1 VNSGSTRSASACEIY
16 PAREEP
22 VPGVDGTLVVR
33 ALADERRGMT
43 VGWMPQ
49 LEDAVRFLARRA
61 RPGDLM
67 LTIGA
72 GDVERAGP
80 LLLEELA

>member
-1 VNSGSTRSASACEIY
+1 M
-16 PAREEP
+16 P
-22 VPGVDGTLVVR
+22 VAWAP
-33 ALADERRGMT
+33 E
-43 VGWMPQ
+43 
-49 LEDAVRFLARRA
+49 LEDAVRFLSRRA
-61 RPGDLM
+61 RPGDLV

>member
-1 VNSGSTRSASACEIY
+1 MAERPGMPVAWAPEI
-16 PAREEP
+16 
-22 VPGVDGTLVVR
+22 
-33 ALADERRGMT
+33 
-43 VGWMPQ
+43 
-49 LEDAVRFLARRA
+49 EDAVRFLSRRA
-61 RPGDLM
+61 RPGDLV

>member
-1 VNSGSTRSASACEIY
+1 VTSVYA
-16 PAREEP
+16 AREEP
-22 VPGVDGTLVVR
+22 VAGVEGTLVVE
-33 ALADERRGMT
+33 ALASERPGMAVAWT
-43 VGWMPQ
+43 PE
-49 LEDAVRFLARRA
+49 LDDAVRFLARRA
-61 RPGDLM
+61 RPGDLV

>member
-1 VNSGSTRSASACEIY
+1 MAVAWT
-16 PAREEP
+16 PAL
-22 VPGVDGTLVVR
+22 D
-33 ALADERRGMT
+33 
-43 VGWMPQ
+43 
-49 LEDAVRFLARRA
+49 DAVRFLARRA
-61 RPGDLM
+61 RPGDLV

>member
-1 VNSGSTRSASACEIY
+1 M
-16 PAREEP
+16 P
-22 VPGVDGTLVVR
+22 
-33 ALADERRGMT
+33 
-43 VGWMPQ
+43 VGWTPQ

-61 RPGDLM
+61 RAGDLV

-80 LLLEELA
+80 LLLQELS

>member
-1 VNSGSTRSASACEIY
+1 MAVTSVYA
-16 PAREEP
+16 AREEP
-22 VPGVDGTLVVR
+22 VAGVEGLLVVE
-33 ALADERRGMT
+33 ALASERPGMPVAWT
-43 VGWMPQ
+43 PA

-61 RPGDLM
+61 RPGDLV

-80 LLLEELA
+80 MLLEELA

>member
-1 VNSGSTRSASACEIY
+1 VTSVYA
-16 PAREEP
+16 AREEP
-22 VPGVDGTLVVR
+22 VAGVEGTLVVE
-33 ALADERRGMT
+33 ALASERPGMAVAWT
-43 VGWMPQ
+43 PG
-49 LEDAVRFLARRA
+49 LDDAVRFLARRA
-61 RPGDLM
+61 RPGDLV

>member
-1 VNSGSTRSASACEIY
+1 MTSVYA
-16 PAREEP
+16 AREEP
-22 VPGVDGTLVVR
+22 VAGVEGKLVVE
-33 ALADERRGMT
+33 ALAAERPGMPVAWT
-43 VGWMPQ
+43 PA

-61 RPGDLM
+61 RPGDLV

>member
-1 VNSGSTRSASACEIY
+1 
-16 PAREEP
+16 
-22 VPGVDGTLVVR
+22 
-33 ALADERRGMT
+33 
-43 VGWMPQ
+43 MPE

-61 RPGDLM
+61 RPGDLV